1 METTSRGQA
10 EKHPPPPTDG
20 PWKEGGGGEQG
31 GKVVM
36 GGRALRKRAGG
47 EDGLA
52 LGKQV
57 TTVIGFFIF
66 SVFSLFSCCFF
77 ILFYFL
83 AVIMGDLLC
92 LDRAQVNTYGSVM
105 IQDGAAA
112 HDSPHT
118 TAKAAT
124 LMFASGHEC

>member
-1 METTSRGQA
+1 MDWLLESRLQ
-10 EKHPPPPTDG
+10 
-20 PWKEGGGGEQG
+20 QSL
-31 GKVVM
+31 VS
-36 GGRALRKRAGG
+36 LY
-47 EDGLA
+47 
-52 LGKQV
+52 
-57 TTVIGFFIF
+57 
-66 SVFSLFSCCFF
+66 SLFFLYFLVVFF

>member
-1 METTSRGQA
+1 
-10 EKHPPPPTDG
+10 
-20 PWKEGGGGEQG
+20 
-31 GKVVM
+31 M
-36 GGRALRKRAGG
+36 GGHYESGRVGRMDWLLESRLQRS
-47 EDGLA
+47 LVS
-52 LGKQV
+52 LY
-57 TTVIGFFIF
+57 
-66 SVFSLFSCCFF
+66 SLFFLYFLVVFF

-83 AVIMGDLLC
+83 AVIMGELLC